1 MRKSIWDRESR
12 LRLESLLKQGY
23 SLQKIAEMFDLARPT
38 IRAEVVRGIT
48 EEEKNERRWVMYRA
62 SRAMMSEIIED
73 VGEDNM
79 RDALDE
85 LRREWSE
92 HDRSNSSECVVEP
105 VGDADADGRTVPVH
119 R

>member
-23 SLQKIAEMFDLARPT
+23 SLQKIAEMFDLTRPT

-79 RDALDE
+79 KDALDE

-92 HDRSNSSECVVEP
+92 HDRSNSSECVAEP
-105 VGDADADGRTVPVH
+105 VGDADADGCTVPVH